1 MFAGTSGGVV
11 TVGGAAVI
19 VVAIRRCNGCMF
31 AGTSGSVVG
40 VGGAT

>member
-1 MFAGTSGGVV
+1 MFAGASGGVV
-11 TVGGAAVI
+11 GVGGAAIVI
-19 VVAIRRCNGCMF
+19 IAIRRCNGCMF